1 LAVLTASI
9 VVAACSNSAQ
19 ANPGQQIGGVVTV
32 VGSWEGPE
40 RDSFMAMVAPYEQQ
54 TGVRVEYTSTRDL
67 AGTIDRGLA
76 FGTAPD
82 VAGLPGPSYMMQLT
96 RTGHLM
102 DLTSVIDVATYKAQT
117 IPTFVQLGTIDG
129 RLVGVFIKSTV
140 KGLLWYN
147 PSVWTYGDPKTWP
160 DLQTMLRQA
169 PSSQIRP
176 WCMGLESGAAS
187 GWPGTDW
194 IEDFLLRQSGPDVYD
209 QWVDGTLSWTS
220 PAVRQ
225 AFMSYGQVAAD
236 GVVYGGRDEVM
247 TTYFASAGRPLFMS
261 PAGCYFLHQGSFMAP
276 FLSEDPAHPSPNY
289 DFMSFPDIN
298 PQYSGSLIG
307 AGDLFGMI
315 HDTPQARALIRYLI
329 TPGAQS
335 IWVKRG
341 GALSG
346 NLMVNTYPDA
356 LSSREA
362 QLLTSATHFRFD
374 ASDEMPEEMSSAF
387 LKAILDYT
395 RDPDR
400 LDEILAQLEE
410 VRQSVYSR

>member
-1 LAVLTASI
+1 M
-9 VVAACSNSAQ
+9 
-19 ANPGQQIGGVVTV
+19 P
-32 VGSWEGPE
+32 
-40 RDSFMAMVAPYEQQ
+40 
-54 TGVRVEYTSTRDL
+54 
-67 AGTIDRGLA
+67 
-76 FGTAPD
+76 
-82 VAGLPGPSYMMQLT
+82 
-96 RTGHLM
+96 
-102 DLTSVIDVATYKAQT
+102 
-117 IPTFVQLGTIDG
+117 
-129 RLVGVFIKSTV
+129 
-140 KGLLWYN
+140 
-147 PSVWTYGDPKTWP
+147 
-160 DLQTMLRQA
+160 
-169 PSSQIRP
+169 
-176 WCMGLESGAAS
+176 
-187 GWPGTDW
+187 
-194 IEDFLLRQSGPDVYD
+194 
-209 QWVDGTLSWTS
+209 
-220 PAVRQ
+220 
-225 AFMSYGQVAAD
+225 
-236 GVVYGGRDEVM
+236 
-247 TTYFASAGRPLFMS
+247 
-261 PAGCYFLHQGSFMAP
+261 
-276 FLSEDPAHPSPNY
+276 
-289 DFMSFPDIN
+289 FPDIN

-387 LKAILDYT
+387 LKAVLDYT